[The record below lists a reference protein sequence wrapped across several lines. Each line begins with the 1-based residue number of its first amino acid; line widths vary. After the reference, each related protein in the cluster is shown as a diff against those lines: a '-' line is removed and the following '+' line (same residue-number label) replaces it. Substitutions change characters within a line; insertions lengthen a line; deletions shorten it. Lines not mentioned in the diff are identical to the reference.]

1 MQIFPSATLFVV
13 LSVPRKIMKNSKTPV
28 DELIAFHRDCSLTKK
43 GTPRKQRDFC
53 IMVPYDLVN
62 AAMKLSGVE
71 DVITKNNSIL
81 ARGLKWRYDCASKPS
96 DKGRAVDM
104 LLNMQQ
110 LDLLITTVRG
120 DVR

>member
-1 MQIFPSATLFVV
+1 
-13 LSVPRKIMKNSKTPV
+13 MKNNLNRAPIH
-28 DELIAFHRDCSLTKK
+28 ELIAFHRDCSLTKK

-62 AAMKLSGVE
+62 AAMKLPGVE